1 MGLELGRRDGRNVR
15 KQEVAK
21 SKGERREGVAAKTH
35 INYEEGGSRAPL
47 VRPCAPTFLIAA
59 GVLPCQLSRS
69 RHRRDA

>member
-35 INYEEGGSRAPL
+35 INYEDRVHHWSVPPS
-47 VRPCAPTFLIAA
+47 VRL
-59 GVLPCQLSRS
+59 LS
-69 RHRRDA
+69 